1 MLKIQVNDKSGLK
14 ELAENFS
21 SNVKSRLDSLGDK
34 LRTDII
40 TRTQGG
46 TDANGQS
53 FAPYRPF
60 TVAQKIKKGQQI
72 SPVNLMDSGEMLA
85 SIQSQT
91 ENNNEIVIKITAKE
105 QVATELQTG
114 RSDMQPRE
122 FFALDDAQVD
132 EIVEKVLDFI

>member
-21 SNVKSRLDSLGDK
+21 SNLKSRLDSLGDK

-72 SPVNLMDSGEMLA
+72 SPVNLTDSGEMLA

-105 QVATELQTG
+105 EVATELQTG

-132 EIVEKVLDFI
+132 EIVEQVLDFI